1 MKKLTALL
9 LVLVLAL
16 CALPAMAD
24 GEAQTATVTQ
34 TAVEDFGGLT
44 YTGSMELDYANQ
56 FRVDYYDGGY
66 SLITLVDGAQVL
78 VVPEGASTPEGLAE
92 DVIVVNQPLSDM
104 LISSTPTTSLINAI
118 GRLDT
123 IKYTTNDLDSWYIDE
138 VKAAMEAGELTYI
151 GSYKEPDFEV
161 LAAEP
166 PTFSVFSTML
176 DSVPDV
182 ADKLDELGIEYI
194 RDYATYEDHPLAR
207 VEWVKLYGAL
217 LGEEEAA
224 QAAYDEQKQLVES
237 LGDTETGASC
247 VMFYITSKGTL
258 HVRNGSD
265 YMARMLELAGGEYA
279 LSDFNPDMTGAEQ
292 MEMEEFYSR
301 AADADYIIYIWSLG
315 GKPETLADF
324 TAKWELLSEFKA
336 VKDGNVYCTTPD
348 YFQITNTLGDM
359 IVDMNTMLTG
369 SDAPMEYLFKLQ

>member
-1 MKKLTALL
+1 MKKLIAVL

-24 GEAQTATVTQ
+24 ESTEAATVTQ
-34 TAVEDFGGLT
+34 TPVEEFGGLT

-56 FRVDYYDGGY
+56 FRVDYYEGGY
-66 SLITLVDGAQVL
+66 SLTTLVDGVQVL
-78 VVPEGASTPEGLAE
+78 VVPEGASTPEGLPE
-92 DVIVVNQPLSDM
+92 NVIVVNQPVTDM

-138 VKAAMEAGELTYI
+138 VKAAMEAGEITYI

-166 PTFSVFSTML
+166 PMFSVFSTML

-182 ADKLDELGIEYI
+182 ADKLDELGIKYI
-194 RDYATYEDHPLAR
+194 RDYATYENHPLAR

-224 QAAYDEQKQLVES
+224 QAAYDEQKQMVES
-237 LGDTETGASC
+237 LGESQTGKTC

-279 LSDFNPDMTGAEQ
+279 LSDFNPNQTGAEQ

-336 VKDGNVYCTTPD
+336 VKDGNVFCTTPD